1 MTVLSYRFNS
11 EHNEDMAIETQI
23 INLAVEVGKHMAVAV
38 TNSGQMLFLYCMTSE
53 QIQFGD
59 DYSLHWSEP
68 ELPWQLR
75 SGSQIYFFQLPDSIM
90 KRWLSHATDELQI
103 KKEAIHCKEQFLSNM
118 VVYYKYNERPVIKMI
133 SIDENQLRL
142 ARERLQTMIFKS
154 FEEEQMGYTFWIAVI
169 GCVTGLIS
177 LAVEVARYLAE
188 RPHIQVRTYDELNNL
203 IYIQEDVVK
212 SYIHLQILNTGT
224 RHILLQ
230 DAYLKHPGAKKNTL
244 DNLTPFRQAY
254 EQMPWKYYNGNLIT
268 ALPDIVRLPC
278 PAIPPGGVFECVL
291 LFTDFFREC
300 YDTEDHFL
308 YPTLCVAFAPGIDR
322 ELEVQSILTSE
333 TDEFSYVDADGNQ
346 WSFNITP

>member
-1 MTVLSYRFNS
+1 MKLGKAFEIFVEHVLINVGFSVVAPDNLYIFNGAPGKMIQGLGAAHNADVLLEPPVQTPFYSQTRLLIECKDYSWRVGLNTVRSVIGLREDINHFDLVDIDELTARRRQNRHELVHNYERYSYQVAIAALNGYTIPAQSLAATYRIPLLEFNRMPFWREFLRLIRPGYVDDLSYRFNS

-75 SGSQIYFFQLPDSIM
+75 SGSQSYFFQLPDSIM

-142 ARERLQTMIFKS
+142 ARERLQT
-154 FEEEQMGYTFWIAVI
+154 
-169 GCVTGLIS
+169 
-177 LAVEVARYLAE
+177 
-188 RPHIQVRTYDELNNL
+188 YD
-203 IYIQEDVVK
+203 I
-212 SYIHLQILNTGT
+212 
-224 RHILLQ
+224 
-230 DAYLKHPGAKKNTL
+230 
-244 DNLTPFRQAY
+244 
-254 EQMPWKYYNGNLIT
+254 
-268 ALPDIVRLPC
+268 
-278 PAIPPGGVFECVL
+278 
-291 LFTDFFREC
+291 
-300 YDTEDHFL
+300 
-308 YPTLCVAFAPGIDR
+308 
-322 ELEVQSILTSE
+322 
-333 TDEFSYVDADGNQ
+333 
-346 WSFNITP
+346 